1 MRFKYSAVSARMA
14 TSFVLPIQAICSFT
28 GAIVNGKNGVL
39 SPGFPPC
46 FLRLGSGPG
55 LGAGSSF
62 DLGAR
67 LAAGFGAA
75 DETSFLGRS
84 LRGLF
89 GSYLGSTLFRQV
101 SRLQALRRLPQA
113 LQVVKFTGPLGKNVD
128 HKVHVIQQHPLC
140 LGIALAAVGAQSC
153 RPELFLHLI
162 GDGLAL
168 TGVCALPDDK
178 VISERA

>member
-39 SPGFPPC
+39 SPGLPPS

-75 DETSFLGRS
+75 DESSFLGRS

-89 GSYLGSTLFRQV
+89 GSYLGSTLFRQI
-101 SRLQALRRLPQA
+101 SRLQAMRGLPQA
-113 LQVVKFTGPLGKNVD
+113 FQIGKLAGSFGEDVD
-128 HKVHVIQQHPLC
+128 HESHVIQQHPFC
-140 LGIALAAVGAQSC
+140 LVISFFAVGAQSG
-153 RPELFLHLI
+153 R
-162 GDGLAL
+162 
-168 TGVCALPDDK
+168 
-178 VISERA
+178 